1 MDLNLYCDYKENFN
15 HCDKR
20 DFDVKH
26 PISCIMFDHI
36 DWLGELDKA
45 GKLRSCILMNIEKML
60 LCRTVY
66 LGYDCFICPVC
77 GNESIVP
84 HSCHSRFCNACGVKY
99 AKQLAAKASS
109 FCLDVPHRHVVF
121 TVPECLWGWFRQDR
135 NRLNLLF
142 IASRNTICAV
152 MNNKIYKKAKKKKLK
167 NTTYLYKNYRKT
179 IHFGMI
185 STIHTFGRDMKW
197 HPHIHSLV
205 AELAYDPVKNKIKS
219 FNHFDFKKL
228 KKPSLMR
235 FYVLLKKKLVL
246 LSKKTNSFFTLNI
259 KLVSMCMPDL

>member
-1 MDLNLYCDYKENFN
+1 
-15 HCDKR
+15 
-20 DFDVKH
+20 
-26 PISCIMFDHI
+26 
-36 DWLGELDKA
+36 
-45 GKLRSCILMNIEKML
+45 MNIEKML

-205 AELAYDPVKNKIKS
+205 AELAYDPVKNKIKT